1 MLNQQ
6 QLTDALAF
14 QAFKAMQFE
23 NMAAQLEQHCKK
35 LVDELSLLQKQN
47 EEQQQKLQQPDRTEE
62 LLQEIDKLRDVNAD
76 ICRREASRDKIT
88 RRYWDALQT
97 IVLCPDRNTLEGVA
111 VAKEALNVPIE
122 LAHDA

>member
-23 NMAAQLEQHCKK
+23 NMAAQLEQYGKK
-35 LVDELSLLQKQN
+35 IADELSLLQKQN
-47 EEQQQKLQQPDRTEE
+47 EEIRAVLQRPDRTEE
-62 LLQEIDKLRDVNAD
+62 LLQEIDKLREVNAD
-76 ICRREASRDKIT
+76 ICKRAGARDEIT
-88 RRYWDALQT
+88 KRYWQALKD
-97 IVLCPDRNTLEGVA
+97 INMRFDGEA
-111 VAKEALNVPIE
+111 WKIASEALNVPIE